1 MSTTRFHNKKRLIW
15 NLIFVSLPAIVTY
28 FSKDDY
34 SFLAVFDYFKIQ
46 LPSNSITEWRFKV
59 GLAAAV
65 LIQIGVYVQLAAL
78 DKERERLTS
87 NLQNYLKIH
96 KQLAL
101 KIIGQTINIPEQNIV
116 NTEVKVYLCKRNRFR
131 AFIEGLSLG
140 FIKAK
145 TTFIEKNIKE
155 FGQTHY
161 TELSFEASPRSQG
174 LIASCY
180 NTKRS
185 VLDKHFNPRHA
196 YLQLD
201 PYQQER
207 LADVKFIAC
216 CPVFKGRN
224 FKAVLVFESREPIL
238 FDDGLNEVFCSK
250 MRDYRDQLESEFP
263 KLFEHIKEGN

>member
-1 MSTTRFHNKKRLIW
+1 M
-15 NLIFVSLPAIVTY
+15 IFVSLPAIVTY

-34 SFLAVFDYFKIQ
+34 SFATVFNYFKIH
-46 LPSNSITEWRFKV
+46 LPQNYITEWRFKV
-59 GLAAAV
+59 GLVAAV
-65 LIQIGVYVQLAAL
+65 LIQIGVYFQFTAI
-78 DKERERLTS
+78 DKERERLIN

-101 KIIGQTINIPEQNIV
+101 KIIGQTINITEQNIV
-116 NTEVKVYLCKRNRFR
+116 NVDVKLYLCKRNKFK
-131 AFIEGLSLG
+131 AWIERLSLG
-140 FIKAK
+140 LIKAK

-161 TELSFEASPRSQG
+161 TELSFEVSPRSQG

-201 PYQQER
+201 TYQQER

-216 CPVFKGRN
+216 CPVFKRRN
-224 FKAVLVFESREPIL
+224 VRAVLVFESREPIL
-238 FDDGLNEVFCSK
+238 FDDSLNEVFCSK

-263 KLFEHIKEGN
+263 KLFEHVKEGN

>member
-1 MSTTRFHNKKRLIW
+1 MSNINIHKKKRLIW

-34 SFLAVFDYFKIQ
+34 SFTTVISYLKIN
-46 LPSNSITEWRFKV
+46 LPQNYITEWRFKI
-59 GLAAAV
+59 GLAAAIV
-65 LIQIGVYVQLAAL
+65 IQIGVYLQFTAT
-78 DKERERLTS
+78 DRERERLTN
-87 NLQNYLKIH
+87 NLRNYLKIH

-101 KIIGQTINIPEQNIV
+101 KIIGQTINLPEQNIV
-116 NTEVKVYLCKRNRFR
+116 NTDVKVYLCRRNRLKACLER
-131 AFIEGLSLG
+131 LTLGL
-140 FIKAK
+140 IKAR

-161 TELSFEASPRSQG
+161 TELLFEVYPRSQG

-216 CPVFKGRN
+216 CPVFKRRN
-224 FKAVLVFESREPIL
+224 VKAVLVFESREPFL
-238 FDDGLNEVFCSK
+238 FDDSLNEVFCSK
-250 MRDYRDQLESEFP
+250 MRDYRDQLEKEFP
-263 KLFEHIKEGN
+263 KLFEHMKEGN